1 MLLRRITQHIKNQ
14 NWFAVFIDFVIV
26 VVGVFIGI
34 QVANWNE
41 ERADRVLEAQFLKR
55 LYEDTER
62 SNELVGTLLGR
73 HSSRFGALA
82 SGVGK
87 LEADK
92 PQPLTDEECT
102 AIAASAFPSNTLP
115 SLPSV
120 EELRATNGLGL
131 IQDTEVLSLLSNIS
145 QTKNLIDEGVV
156 QTGRYI
162 IDPVVNFSQYI
173 KLTHYYDDNE
183 EVRVKATCDHMG
195 MRTDQE
201 FINVITVNLDYQDL
215 MTRRI
220 LSVETA
226 FSELQERLKEL
237 VNPNMERDSQ

>member
-1 MLLRRITQHIKNQ
+1 MLLRRITQHVKDQ
-14 NWFAVFIDFVIV
+14 NWFAVFVDFLIV

-55 LYEDTER
+55 LYEDSER
-62 SNELVGTLLGR
+62 SNELAGTLLGR

-82 SGVGK
+82 SGVEK

-92 PQPLTDEECT
+92 PQPLTDEECI
-102 AIAASAFPSNTLP
+102 AIAGSALHSNALP

-131 IQDTEVLSLLSNIS
+131 IQDAEVLSLLSNIS
-145 QTKNLIDEGVV
+145 QTKNLIDESVAKR
-156 QTGRYI
+156 GRYI
-162 IDPVVNFSQYI
+162 IDPVVNYSKYI

-183 EVRVKATCDHMG
+183 EVRAKATCDHVG

-226 FSELQERLKEL
+226 FSKLRERLKQL
-237 VNPNMERDSQ
+237 VNPNIKRDSQ